1 MGQKKKISEIKFF
14 TIPSEELT
22 FWFSL
27 FPSSFQDR
35 HSFPGSVCACLGIL
49 LWWRDR
55 CKPAHFQWLLF
66 AGIPRFSPF
75 TKFKIN
81 LSSHPSFKALCMISW
96 GLYCNCDSISKSL
109 LCPILPPSPFT
120 GTFFKSTSQT
130 LTCKPP
136 SYWVCPMCVQTKTTY
151 IHTETLKIH

>member
-1 MGQKKKISEIKFF
+1 MGQKKKISKIKFF

-35 HSFPGSVCACLGIL
+35 YSFPGSVCACLGIL

-75 TKFKIN
+75 TEFKIN
-81 LSSHPSFKALCMISW
+81 LGSHPSFKALCMISW
-96 GLYCNCDSISKSL
+96 GLYCNCDCISKSPL
-109 LCPILPPSPFT
+109 PNFASLTLYRYFFQEYFPDFNLKTPILLSLPN
-120 GTFFKSTSQT
+120 
-130 LTCKPP
+130 
-136 SYWVCPMCVQTKTTY
+136 VCAD
-151 IHTETLKIH
+151 